1 MGDIGS
7 EGGIGME
14 RGRER
19 QMGFVARRAV
29 PDTQR
34 GRRGGVVLGVDL
46 GLVVLGAELGVLGV
60 DLGLVALGA
69 ELGDIV
75 LGEGAPD
82 IPNTG
87 IREWL
92 WRENKIKIDARYA
105 LRAPGRCGV
114 TGDGNRE
121 SGRRWST
128 WLRRGTHGS
137 RLCVQCFGAENNCF

>member
-1 MGDIGS
+1 
-7 EGGIGME
+7 ME
-14 RGRER
+14 RGRDREIVF
-19 QMGFVARRAV
+19 GARRVV

-34 GRRGGVVLGVDL
+34 GGVL
-46 GLVVLGAELGVLGV
+46 LGV

-92 WRENKIKIDARYA
+92 WRENKIKIDACYA
-105 LRAPGRCGV
+105 LRAPGSCGV

>member
-29 PDTQR
+29 PDTQ
-34 GRRGGVVLGVDL
+34 RGGVVLGVDL

-87 IREWL
+87 YV
-92 WRENKIKIDARYA
+92 NGCGVKIKSKSMHVT
-105 LRAPGRCGV
+105 RCAHLAAV
-114 TGDGNRE
+114 E
-121 SGRRWST
+121 
-128 WLRRGTHGS
+128 
-137 RLCVQCFGAENNCF
+137 

>member
-1 MGDIGS
+1 
-7 EGGIGME
+7 
-14 RGRER
+14 
-19 QMGFVARRAV
+19 MGFVARRAV

-69 ELGDIV
+69 ELGV
-75 LGEGAPD
+75 LGVELGDLVLDEGPD

-92 WRENKIKIDARYA
+92 
-105 LRAPGRCGV
+105 
-114 TGDGNRE
+114 
-121 SGRRWST
+121 
-128 WLRRGTHGS
+128 
-137 RLCVQCFGAENNCF
+137 